1 MAYKACPPPAVS
13 FPPLLLCSIPVR
25 DWLGFR
31 AAVCDEAA
39 WITDGLPLRSLI
51 ADLPRDAAVASPSS
65 LGLRGSSFFFLGSRF
80 ELFGVDLLPL
90 LVRVVLFGADLL
102 TLLLDPLL
110 LHRCFSPFRQGEIDP
125 QTLFLSSLRIC
136 YGLLFDLAF
145 LDLFDAD
152 DVSMFGDV
160 SLVDDVVHCT
170 GRLV

>member
-1 MAYKACPPPAVS
+1 M
-13 FPPLLLCSIPVR
+13 R

-31 AAVCDEAA
+31 AAMCDEAA
-39 WITDGLPLRSLI
+39 WITDELPLRSPV
-51 ADLPRDAAVASPSS
+51 ADLPRDGAVASPSS
-65 LGLRGSSFFFLGSRF
+65 LGLRGSSFFFLGSGF

-90 LVRVVLFGADLL
+90 LVRAVLFVADLL
-102 TLLLDPLL
+102 PLLLDPLL
-110 LHRCFSPFRQGEIDP
+110 LHRCFSPFCQGEIDP
-125 QTLFLSSLRIC
+125 QTFFLSSLRIC
-136 YGLLFDLAF
+136 YGLLFSFAF

>member
-80 ELFGVDLLPL
+80 ELFGVDLELDVLPRRPPGKDLRPQQRPPGACGSQL
-90 LVRVVLFGADLL
+90 L
-102 TLLLDPLL
+102 
-110 LHRCFSPFRQGEIDP
+110 
-125 QTLFLSSLRIC
+125 
-136 YGLLFDLAF
+136 
-145 LDLFDAD
+145 
-152 DVSMFGDV
+152 
-160 SLVDDVVHCT
+160 
-170 GRLV
+170 

>member
-1 MAYKACPPPAVS
+1 MVKLLPPSSLPKSMAYKACPPPAVS
-13 FPPLLLCSIPVR
+13 FPLLLLCSIPVR
-25 DWLGFR
+25 DRLGFR

-39 WITDGLPLRSLI
+39 WITDGLALRSPV

-90 LVRVVLFGADLL
+90 LVRAVLFGADLL

-125 QTLFLSSLRIC
+125 
-136 YGLLFDLAF
+136 
-145 LDLFDAD
+145 
-152 DVSMFGDV
+152 
-160 SLVDDVVHCT
+160 
-170 GRLV
+170 